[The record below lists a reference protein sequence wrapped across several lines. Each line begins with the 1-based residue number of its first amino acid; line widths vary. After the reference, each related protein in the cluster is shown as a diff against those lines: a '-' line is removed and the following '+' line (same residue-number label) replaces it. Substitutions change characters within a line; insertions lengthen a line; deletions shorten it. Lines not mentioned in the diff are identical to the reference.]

1 MKTSP
6 ALSATEAAVLRALLG
21 GPVSGAQR
29 LAEVAAG
36 CRLSA
41 DLARVHRHV
50 LAIRALV
57 ARRYVRS
64 CPDQGRA
71 RLEITRAGR
80 RALQPASPRLA
91 LWFFTPVMALA
102 ASACTTTPPAAPSR
116 MPLMGYPTM
125 TGLAQVRDDKT
136 GEAYFVPCNPC
147 ASPTVKTLAAADDA
161 RPAAAMP
168 RRQALEAV
176 VDRRAVLESL
186 AESPTPASMPAA
198 APAAPAGER
207 SPPASAVVVPAVVAA
222 ATGVTASAGTVA
234 AQSLVAA
241 ASVPDKLAVLFAS
254 ASAELDAEALDAL
267 APLLRAAA
275 QGGHVTIRGGADAS
289 GSTATNRTLAAK
301 RAAAVRAAFLAAG
314 VPAARLKVSVCATC
328 YVAPNATPEGRRANR
343 RADVELAMPSQAES
357 GAAGTHKG

>member
-1 MKTSP
+1 MTTSP

-21 GPVSGAQR
+21 GPVSGVQR
-29 LAEVAAG
+29 LAEAAAG

-57 ARRYVRS
+57 VRCYVRS
-64 CPDQGRA
+64 RPDNGRD

-80 RALQPASPRLA
+80 RALRPASPRLA

-102 ASACTTTPPAAPSR
+102 ASACTTTSPAALSR

-125 TGLAQVRDDKT
+125 TGLAQVRDAKT

-147 ASPTVKTLAAADDA
+147 ASPTVKTLAGADDA
-161 RPAAAMP
+161 HPAAAMH
-168 RRQALEAV
+168 RRQALEGV

-186 AESPTPASMPAA
+186 AAPPAPASEPTPASTAA
-198 APAAPAGER
+198 
-207 SPPASAVVVPAVVAA
+207 VAA
-222 ATGVTASAGTVA
+222 ATGFTASAATVIP
-234 AQSLVAA
+234 QSLVVTAP
-241 ASVPDKLAVLFAS
+241 VPDKLAVLFAT
-254 ASAELDAEALDAL
+254 ASAELDAQALRAL
-267 APLLRAAA
+267 APLLNAAA

-301 RAAAVRAAFLAAG
+301 RAAAVRGAFLAAG
-314 VPAARLKVSVCATC
+314 VPADRLTVSVCATC
-328 YVAPNATPEGRRANR
+328 YVAPNATPDGRRANR
-343 RADVELAMPSQAES
+343 RADVELAMPSQAET
-357 GAAGTHKG
+357 GGTHKG

>member
-57 ARRYVRS
+57 VRRYVRS

-125 TGLAQVRDDKT
+125 TGLAQVRDAKT

-147 ASPTVKTLAAADDA
+147 ASPTVKTLAGAGDA
-161 RPAAAMP
+161 RPTAAAP
-168 RRQALEAV
+168 RRQALEPV
-176 VDRRAVLESL
+176 IDRRAVLESL
-186 AESPTPASMPAA
+186 AAPPAPTPEPTPA
-198 APAAPAGER
+198 PAGVL
-207 SPPASAVVVPAVVAA
+207 SPPASTAAVAA
-222 ATGVTASAGTVA
+222 ATGITASAATVIP
-234 AQSLVAA
+234 QSPVVTAP
-241 ASVPDKLAVLFAS
+241 VPDKLAVLFAS
-254 ASAELDAEALDAL
+254 ASAELDAEALRAL
-267 APLLRAAA
+267 APLLNAAA

-314 VPAARLKVSVCATC
+314 VPAARLTVSVCATC
-328 YVAPNATPEGRRANR
+328 YVAPNATPEGRRSNR

-357 GAAGTHKG
+357 GDAGTHKG

>member
-29 LAEVAAG
+29 LAEAAAG
-36 CRLSA
+36 CCLSA

-57 ARRYVRS
+57 VRRYVRS
-64 CPDQGRA
+64 RPDQGRA
-71 RLEITRAGR
+71 RLELTRAGR
-80 RALQPASPRLA
+80 RALRPASPRLA

-125 TGLAQVRDDKT
+125 TGLAQVRDATT

-147 ASPTVKTLAAADDA
+147 ASPTVKTLAGAGDA
-161 RPAAAMP
+161 RPTAAAP
-168 RRQALEAV
+168 RRQALDTV
-176 VDRRAVLESL
+176 IDRRAILESL
-186 AESPTPASMPAA
+186 AAPPAPASEPTPAPVSVL
-198 APAAPAGER
+198 
-207 SPPASAVVVPAVVAA
+207 SPPASTALVAA
-222 ATGVTASAGTVA
+222 AGVTASAATVIPQSLAVA
-234 AQSLVAA
+234 AP
-241 ASVPDKLAVLFAS
+241 VPDKLAVLFAP
-254 ASAELDAEALDAL
+254 ASAELDPEALRAL

-314 VPAARLKVSVCATC
+314 VPPARLKVSVCATC

-343 RADVELAMPSQAES
+343 RADVELAMPSPAET
-357 GAAGTHKG
+357 GDAGTHKG

>member
-29 LAEVAAG
+29 LAEAAAG

-50 LAIRALV
+50 LAIRALL

-64 CPDQGRA
+64 RPDQGRA

-80 RALQPASPRLA
+80 RALPPASPRLA

-102 ASACTTTPPAAPSR
+102 ASACTTAPPAAPAR

-125 TGLAQVRDDKT
+125 TGLAQVRDAKT

-147 ASPTVKTLAAADDA
+147 ASPTVKTLASANDP
-161 RPAAAMP
+161 RPAAAIP
-168 RRQALEAV
+168 RRQALEGV

-186 AESPTPASMPAA
+186 AESPTPAPMPAA
-198 APAAPAGER
+198 AQAAPAGER
-207 SPPASAVVVPAVVAA
+207 SPPASVAVVAA
-222 ATGVTASAGTVA
+222 TTGVAASAGTVA

-254 ASAELDAEALDAL
+254 ASAELDTEALDAL

-328 YVAPNATPEGRRANR
+328 YVAPNATQEGRRANR

>member
-36 CRLSA
+36 CCLSA

-57 ARRYVRS
+57 VRRYVRS
-64 CPDQGRA
+64 RPDQGRA

-80 RALQPASPRLA
+80 RALRPASPRLA
-91 LWFFTPVMALA
+91 LWFLTPVMALA

-125 TGLAQVRDDKT
+125 TGLAQVRDAKT

-147 ASPTVKTLAAADDA
+147 ASPTVKTLAGAGDA
-161 RPAAAMP
+161 RPTAAAP
-168 RRQALEAV
+168 RRQAV
-176 VDRRAVLESL
+176 IDRRAVLESL
-186 AESPTPASMPAA
+186 AAPPAPTSEPTPAP
-198 APAAPAGER
+198 PGVL
-207 SPPASAVVVPAVVAA
+207 SPPASTAAVAA
-222 ATGVTASAGTVA
+222 ATGITASAATVIPQSPVVA
-234 AQSLVAA
+234 AP
-241 ASVPDKLAVLFAS
+241 VPDKLAVLFAS
-254 ASAELDAEALDAL
+254 ASAELDAEALRAL
-267 APLLRAAA
+267 APLLNAAA

-301 RAAAVRAAFLAAG
+301 RAAAVRAAFLAAV
-314 VPAARLKVSVCATC
+314 VPAARLTVSVCATC

-343 RADVELAMPSQAES
+343 RADVELAMPAQAES

>member
-125 TGLAQVRDDKT
+125 TGLAQVRDAKT

-147 ASPTVKTLAAADDA
+147 ASPTVKTLASANDP
-161 RPAAAMP
+161 RPAAAIP
-168 RRQALEAV
+168 RRQALAGV

-186 AESPTPASMPAA
+186 AESPTPAPMPAA
-198 APAAPAGER
+198 AQAAPAGER
-207 SPPASAVVVPAVVAA
+207 SPPASVAVVAA
-222 ATGVTASAGTVA
+222 ATGVAASAGTVA